1 MFMERGLTAVVCW
14 WWHNDQC
21 SPPPPTPSFLF
32 FVFLPLV
39 YLSYVIFDSHTVL
52 HYLFVLSFGV
62 IMAFFKGQLTFV
74 WPLDCASEKLDH

>member
-14 WWHNDQC
+14 WHNDQC
-21 SPPPPTPSFLF
+21 FPPTPSFLF

-39 YLSYVIFDSHTVL
+39 YLSYVIFDSRTVL

-62 IMAFFKGQLTFV
+62 IMAFFLGQLTFV
-74 WPLDCASEKLDH
+74 WLLDCASEKLDH